1 MSPRPKK
8 PTTSTPKSRTQL
20 KNVALFK
27 DDDESTK
34 QSKSI
39 QTLRIEQ
46 IVISSLQPRRYFDP
60 EQLEQL
66 TQSVKEH
73 GILEPLLVRSLP
85 DNKYELVAGERRY
98 RAAIE
103 AGLADVPVVIKELT
117 DTEALQLALIE
128 NLQREDLNPLDETEG
143 ILQLIA
149 LRENLSVDEVI
160 SRLYRMYNEVKG
172 NVNSSNPNVRVN
184 EFDDSVKVIFES
196 LLSMNW
202 LSFVKNKL
210 PLLKLP
216 EDVLSALRS
225 GQIEYTKAKAV
236 ARIKDEQQRKNLIS
250 EAVAEN
256 LSLVQIK
263 EKIAALSTDKTSSP
277 SPSTQLK
284 TITRRLN
291 QSKLWSK
298 NPKKWKQVQ
307 NWLQKIETLLEET

>member
-8 PTTSTPKSRTQL
+8 STTTPKSRTQL

-27 DDDESTK
+27 DENEPTK
-34 QSKSI
+34 QSTSI

-46 IVISSLQPRRYFDP
+46 IVTSSNQPRRYFDP
-60 EQLEQL
+60 DKLEQL
-66 TQSVKEH
+66 TQSVKEI
-73 GILEPLLVRSLP
+73 GILEPILVRSLP

-98 RAAIE
+98 RAAE
-103 AGLADVPVVIKELT
+103 RAERAEVPVVVKELT

-128 NLQREDLNPLDETEG
+128 NLQREDLNPVEETEG

-149 LRENLSVDEVI
+149 LRENLAVDEVI

-202 LSFVKNKL
+202 SSFVKNKL

-216 EDVLSALRS
+216 EDVLSALRT

-236 ARIKDEQQRKNLIS
+236 ARIKDEQQRKKLIS

-263 EKIAALSTDKTSSP
+263 EKIAALSIDKPSSP

-307 NWLQKIETLLEET
+307 NWLQKIENLLEET

>member
-8 PTTSTPKSRTQL
+8 STTTPKSRTQL

-27 DDDESTK
+27 DDDEPTRQSTSTK
-34 QSKSI
+34 
-39 QTLRIEQ
+39 TLRLKQ
-46 IVISSLQPRRYFDP
+46 IVISSSQPRRYFDP
-60 EQLEQL
+60 NKLEQL
-66 TQSVKEH
+66 TQSIKEH

-85 DNKYELVAGERRY
+85 NNKYELVAGERRY
-98 RAAIE
+98 RASQRAE
-103 AGLADVPVVIKELT
+103 LAEVPVVVKELT

-128 NLQREDLNPLDETEG
+128 NLQREDLNPVEETEG

-149 LRENLSVDEVI
+149 LRENLAVDEVI

-216 EDVLSALRS
+216 EDVLSALRN

-236 ARIKDEQQRKNLIS
+236 ARIKDEQQRKKLIS

-263 EKIAALSTDKTSSP
+263 EKITALSTDKTSSP

-307 NWLQKIETLLEET
+307 NWLQKIENLLEET